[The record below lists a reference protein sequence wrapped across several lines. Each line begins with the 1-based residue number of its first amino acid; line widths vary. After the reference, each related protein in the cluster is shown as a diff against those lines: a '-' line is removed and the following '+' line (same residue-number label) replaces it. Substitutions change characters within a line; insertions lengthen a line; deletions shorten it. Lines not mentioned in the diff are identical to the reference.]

1 MSRKRVAIFA
11 NGWGNDC
18 LMEIGHGVR
27 QEAALADMDV
37 FAFVDY
43 SVNTEID
50 EVKKKEFNIFTLPDL
65 RDFDAA
71 IALGNSLN
79 SHFETEYIQEMFTK
93 TRIPTMCLEY
103 KMDGVDYLGSDDY
116 SGMHELA
123 RHMMVDHKVKDILY
137 MGGIKG
143 HSGEEVRKKAVLD
156 VAKECGVTIP
166 EENILIGDFSGARAV
181 EELQKWCLS
190 HPKMPEAIICAND
203 NMAIGLCDWLKE
215 HGFRIPED
223 IKITGFDCIKDGQEY
238 QPVITSV
245 NREWV
250 KMGSKCME
258 KLLRKMEGKE
268 VSSGEEMET
277 SMVCGGSCG
286 CRFDPAKA
294 EQRKIRRR
302 SSGRQIDG
310 FYCDQH
316 FRRMYI
322 SVRHSDTAEGLKYSL
337 TRFLG
342 ESNWLEGNRVVVAL
356 HPDFFHMTELGTEKM
371 KEVGYPEEMEVV
383 CSLYDGKDLGKSKI
397 PTKEAIFL
405 PSEGSETPGA
415 YVYVPIRN
423 DEMNFGFAMLS
434 RGFSIVQNNILYIWT
449 RHMNQYMEQVRSN
462 ITIRMLT
469 KRLEMLSVTD
479 KLTEVYNRTGCESI
493 MYEKMESCQLDGGQ
507 SIVMIADLDGLKTI
521 NDTFGHAS
529 GDKAIKLAVDT
540 LKKVL
545 PSYFM
550 IGRFGG
556 DEFLLCGTAYEKI
569 DMEAL
574 IQSILNGLR
583 DRTAQEQLPF
593 ALSLSVGGIQ
603 LAKGEE
609 FRVEKCI
616 QRADALMYHMKTAH
630 HDEMKN

>member
-43 SVNTEID
+43 SVNNETE

-65 RDFDAA
+65 EDFDAA
-71 IALGNSLN
+71 IALGNSFN
-79 SHFETEYIQEMFTK
+79 SHIETEYIQEMFAK
-93 TRIPTMCLEY
+93 SRIPTMCLEY

-116 SGMHELA
+116 SGMQELA
-123 RHMMVDHKVKDILY
+123 RHMMVDHKVKDIMY

-143 HSGEEVRKKAVLD
+143 HPGDEIRKKAVLD
-156 VAKECGVTIP
+156 VAKECGIIIP
-166 EENILIGDFSGARAV
+166 EENILVGEFSGPAAV
-181 EELQKWCLS
+181 GEIQKWCLS

-203 NMAIGLCDWLKE
+203 NMAVELCEWLKE

-223 IKITGFDCIKDGQEY
+223 VKVTGFDCILAGQEY

-268 VSSGEEMET
+268 ISSEEEVET
-277 SMVCGGSCG
+277 RMVCGGSCG
-286 CRFDPAKA
+286 CTLDPTKPLA
-294 EQRKIRRR
+294 RKIRRR
-302 SSGRQIDG
+302 NNGRHIDG
-310 FYCDQH
+310 FTCDQH
-316 FRRMYI
+316 FRHMYL
-322 SVRHSDTAEGLKYSL
+322 SVRRDDTAERLRRSL
-337 TRFLG
+337 THLLG
-342 ESNWLEGNRVVVAL
+342 NENWLEGNKVVVAL
-356 HPDFFHMTELGTEKM
+356 QPDFFHLTEHGVENM
-371 KEVGYPEEMEVV
+371 KETGYPEEMEVV
-383 CSLYDGKDLGKSKI
+383 CSLYDGKDLGKTRI
-397 PTKEAIFL
+397 PTKEAVFL

-415 YVYVPIRN
+415 YVFVPIRN
-423 DEMNFGFAMLS
+423 DDLNFGFAMLS
-434 RGFSIVQNNILYIWT
+434 RGFSIVQNDILYIWT

-462 ITIRMLT
+462 IMIRMLT

-507 SIVMIADLDGLKTI
+507 SVVMIADLDGLKTI
-521 NDTFGHAS
+521 NDTYGHAS
-529 GDKAIKLAVDT
+529 GDKAIKLAVDV
-540 LKKVL
+540 LRDVL
-545 PSYFM
+545 PPYFM

-556 DEFLLCGTAYEKI
+556 DEFLLCGAAYEKVDI
-569 DMEAL
+569 EAL
-574 IQSILNGLR
+574 TGAIISGLR
-583 DRTAQEQLPF
+583 TRTEEEQLPYRI
-593 ALSLSVGGIQ
+593 SISVGGIQ
-603 LAKGEE
+603 LAKGEK

-616 QRADALMYHMKTAH
+616 QRADTLMYYMKAAH
-630 HDEMKN
+630 HDEMKD